1 MLPLLLPILTQL
13 AGAGMQKV
21 VDSVLDNGVQHVEEK
36 LGITLTPDADGK
48 LSDEKLSSL
57 KEAAMKHEEFMFEQE
72 VKDRGDARAAHLAM
86 ASNANVIMLEKL
98 VSPILALGIVG
109 IAFLLVGILMFVD
122 IPDSQQQIVIYA
134 LGFLTSAATQVI
146 SFYFGSSQGSKDKA
160 DLLAAKK

>member
-1 MLPLLLPILTQL
+1 MLPLLVPILSQL
-13 AGAGMQKV
+13 ANAGMQKV
-21 VDSVLDNGVQHVEEK
+21 VDSVLDKGVQHVEEK

-72 VKDRGDARAAHLAM
+72 VKDRGDARAMHLAI
-86 ASNANVIMLEKL
+86 ATNANVHWLEKL
-98 VSPILALGIVG
+98 VMPILALGIVCV
-109 IAFLLVGILMFVD
+109 AFLLVGVLMFINV
-122 IPDSQQQIVIYA
+122 PDSQENIVIYA

-160 DLLAAKK
+160 DQLAAKK